1 MAKVSRFATTRI
13 SASLIADYRKN
24 EEVKDSFYLDG
35 RIARKREESGADVTS
50 FGEDRGFFYAI
61 FANNLEDIS
70 QDSATASTLNKMTEA
85 IKLSNDKID
94 NEINDLADC
103 AVEVGGR
110 ATIAREGVKQS
121 YFAGIILKE
130 AEIAAVTRGGA
141 CAFLYRNNALYPL
154 TTCDSELV
162 NADYHG
168 NQVDHMLDFAAGIA
182 GTIRYSNIAQV
193 QAEDVMIICNKEVFD
208 AIGQRQLIKTLY
220 ENDDLGETAS
230 IIIDDARLK
239 NDQDSLQILLAK
251 VEEVI
256 PAGRTSRLNLGLFQN
271 QQDEMT
277 QETTRYQPITTEPSD
292 VDEGQALDSDTDETF
307 KPQYPIKDEDPQET
321 DEEIITSDPD
331 DPFKPKVEKDTAEFE
346 TVGVSEVPDE
356 PESLDSIDLMELEEH
371 QAVASDD
378 LNTDDIDDI
387 PVFEPIVPSKQE
399 EDLFSAGHRYADE
412 DFNDFVDDEYLSED
426 EWESD
431 ISDYDDEDEYE
442 YEEDYYE
449 GERSSNVRR
458 NVIYAILILICIVCI
473 YALARM
479 FFFSDDPNDAE
490 ETESISI
497 DEPAIINTDED
508 NVRTPVQ
515 PPASDEVDTEEPTD
529 ETGTP
534 DTGDTDDTDITE
546 PSGELQ
552 AGGTGTV
559 NTEILNIR
567 SEPNTDGAVAGVLVE
582 GSAVQILDV
591 VDDWY
596 YIQTAEGIEGYVFA
610 DYID

>member
-449 GERSSNVRR
+449 G
-458 NVIYAILILICIVCI
+458 
-473 YALARM
+473 
-479 FFFSDDPNDAE
+479 
-490 ETESISI
+490 
-497 DEPAIINTDED
+497 
-508 NVRTPVQ
+508 
-515 PPASDEVDTEEPTD
+515 
-529 ETGTP
+529 
-534 DTGDTDDTDITE
+534 
-546 PSGELQ
+546 
-552 AGGTGTV
+552 
-559 NTEILNIR
+559 
-567 SEPNTDGAVAGVLVE
+567 
-582 GSAVQILDV
+582 
-591 VDDWY
+591 
-596 YIQTAEGIEGYVFA
+596 
-610 DYID
+610 

>member
-1 MAKVSRFATTRI
+1 
-13 SASLIADYRKN
+13 
-24 EEVKDSFYLDG
+24 
-35 RIARKREESGADVTS
+35 
-50 FGEDRGFFYAI
+50 
-61 FANNLEDIS
+61 
-70 QDSATASTLNKMTEA
+70 
-85 IKLSNDKID
+85 
-94 NEINDLADC
+94 
-103 AVEVGGR
+103 
-110 ATIAREGVKQS
+110 
-121 YFAGIILKE
+121 
-130 AEIAAVTRGGA
+130 
-141 CAFLYRNNALYPL
+141 
-154 TTCDSELV
+154 
-162 NADYHG
+162 
-168 NQVDHMLDFAAGIA
+168 
-182 GTIRYSNIAQV
+182 
-193 QAEDVMIICNKEVFD
+193 
-208 AIGQRQLIKTLY
+208 
-220 ENDDLGETAS
+220 
-230 IIIDDARLK
+230 
-239 NDQDSLQILLAK
+239 
-251 VEEVI
+251 
-256 PAGRTSRLNLGLFQN
+256 
-271 QQDEMT
+271 
-277 QETTRYQPITTEPSD
+277 
-292 VDEGQALDSDTDETF
+292 
-307 KPQYPIKDEDPQET
+307 
-321 DEEIITSDPD
+321 
-331 DPFKPKVEKDTAEFE
+331 
-346 TVGVSEVPDE
+346 
-356 PESLDSIDLMELEEH
+356 
-371 QAVASDD
+371 
-378 LNTDDIDDI
+378 
-387 PVFEPIVPSKQE
+387 
-399 EDLFSAGHRYADE
+399 ADE